1 MSRSG
6 RRRAPSGR
14 IESAEWTILVILLAW
29 LIWIP
34 LPFGSVVELAQVP
47 LIAVP
52 LALCCLAALVRILAR
67 RPLQVPRPLAIWV
80 GGAVVF
86 ALVVALQIAPL
97 GESLVSAISPAA
109 ARIWADA
116 RALHSLSLDVP
127 SASFPRAFTL
137 SIAPNVT
144 RLQLFRFLAC
154 LAALLASAMLIRNH
168 RRRTALA
175 VALSLSAV
183 VQVLYGVR
191 EAALRRYEIW
201 GWKNTLIFNRVT
213 GTFVNPNHFANYLAL
228 IVPLALFLIAGAW
241 FQANRKPRTRLG
253 EGIAALAERHLPLA
267 VLGLFTA
274 VICLVGI
281 LVAQSRGALLAT
293 LVGCGFT
300 GVGLL
305 NARRRGRWAGVAVR
319 FTAAAAV
326 AGLLLFGLISFLGQ
340 ERTIER
346 FRPNE
351 VEQETAVGRLIGIK
365 TALAI
370 WNAFPIVGSGLGT
383 FDEVAL
389 SYQTA
394 DLTRIYN
401 HAHCDYAE
409 ILATTGIGFLVA
421 FVTIAAGYVW
431 LWRSAFVTPPLSR
444 KTRAFLIA
452 AIASITVA
460 MVHALFDFNF
470 FIPANAA
477 TLAVIAGA
485 GVAMRDET
493 VERA

>member
-6 RRRAPSGR
+6 RRAAPGR
-14 IESAEWTILVILLAW
+14 IETAEWAMLALLLAW

-52 LALCCLAALVRILAR
+52 LSICCLAAATRLVAGGPLQTS
-67 RPLQVPRPLAIWV
+67 RPLLIWTS
-80 GGAVVF
+80 GAVVF
-86 ALVVALQIAPL
+86 ALIVALQIAPL
-97 GESLVSAISPAA
+97 GESLVAAISPAA

-116 RALHSLSLDVP
+116 RALYSLSMD
-127 SASFPRAFTL
+127 SAPRDFPRAFTL
-137 SIAPNVT
+137 SIAPNTT

-154 LAALLASAMLIRNH
+154 LAAMLSSAILIRTH
-168 RRRTALA
+168 RRRAALA
-175 VALSLSAV
+175 IALCASAAL
-183 VQVLYGVR
+183 QVLYGVR
-191 EAALRRYEIW
+191 EATLRRYEIW

-213 GTFVNPNHFANYLAL
+213 GTFVNPNHFAHYLAL
-228 IVPLALFLIAGAW
+228 ILPVAVFLIAAAW
-241 FQANRKPRTRLG
+241 YQANRTSRPRLA
-253 EGIAALAERHLPLA
+253 EGIARLAERQLPLA
-267 VLGLFTA
+267 VLGVFTA
-274 VICLVGI
+274 LTCLCGI

-293 LVGCGFT
+293 LVGG
-300 GVGLL
+300 GVAGAGLL
-305 NARRRGRWAGVAVR
+305 GSGRRRGRWAGLLVR
-319 FTAAAAV
+319 FAAGAV
-326 AGLLLFGLISFLGQ
+326 LGGLLLYGLVSFLGQ
-340 ERTIER
+340 ERTVER

-370 WNAFPIVGSGLGT
+370 WDAFPIFGSGLGT

-389 SYQTA
+389 TYQTA

-431 LWRSAFVTPPLSR
+431 LWRATFTTPPQSR
-444 KTRAFLIA
+444 RTRAFLVA
-452 AIASITVA
+452 AIASITIA
-460 MVHALFDFNF
+460 LVHALFDFNF
-470 FIPANAA
+470 FIPANPA
-477 TLAVIAGA
+477 TLAVIAGSA
-485 GVAMRDET
+485 VAMKE
-493 VERA
+493 

>member
-6 RRRAPSGR
+6 RREASGR
-14 IESAEWTILVILLAW
+14 IETAEWAMLAILLAW

-34 LPFGSVVELAQVP
+34 LPYGSVVEVAQVP

-52 LALCCLAALVRILAR
+52 LAIGFLAAMTRLAAR
-67 RPLQVPRPLAIWV
+67 RPLAIGRPLAIWA
-80 GGAVVF
+80 GGAAVF
-86 ALVVALQIAPL
+86 ALLVALQIAPL
-97 GESLVSAISPAA
+97 GETLVSAISPAA

-116 RALHSLSLDVP
+116 RALYSLSMDVP
-127 SASFPRAFTL
+127 PRGFPRAFTL
-137 SIAPNVT
+137 SIAPNAT
-144 RLQLFRFLAC
+144 RLQLFRFLGY
-154 LAALLASAMLIRNH
+154 LASFLASAVLMRTH
-168 RRRTALA
+168 RRRAALA
-175 VALSLSAV
+175 ATLCLSAAI
-183 VQVLYGVR
+183 QVLYGVR

-213 GTFVNPNHFANYLAL
+213 GTFVNPNHFAHYLAL
-228 IVPLALFLIAGAW
+228 VIPMAAFLIVAAW
-241 FQANRKPRTRLG
+241 YQANRTPRPRLG
-253 EGIAALAERHLPLA
+253 EGIARLAERQLPLA
-267 VLGLFTA
+267 VLGAFA
-274 VICLVGI
+274 VLTCLCGI

-293 LVGCGFT
+293 IVGCG
-300 GVGLL
+300 VAAAGLL
-305 NARRRGRWAGVAVR
+305 TRGRRRGRWAGLFVR
-319 FTAAAAV
+319 FGAAAAL
-326 AGLLLFGLISFLGQ
+326 AGLLLFGLITFLGQ

-351 VEQETAVGRLIGIK
+351 VEQETAVGRIIGIK

-370 WNAFPIVGSGLGT
+370 WDAFPIFGSGLGT

-409 ILATTGIGFLVA
+409 ILATTGTGFLIA

-431 LWRSAFVTPPLSR
+431 LWRATFGTPPQSR
-444 KTRAFLIA
+444 RTRAFLVA
-452 AIASITVA
+452 AMASITIA
-460 MVHALFDFNF
+460 LIHALFDFNF
-470 FIPANAA
+470 FIPANPA

-485 GVAMRDET
+485 AVAMRE
-493 VERA
+493 E